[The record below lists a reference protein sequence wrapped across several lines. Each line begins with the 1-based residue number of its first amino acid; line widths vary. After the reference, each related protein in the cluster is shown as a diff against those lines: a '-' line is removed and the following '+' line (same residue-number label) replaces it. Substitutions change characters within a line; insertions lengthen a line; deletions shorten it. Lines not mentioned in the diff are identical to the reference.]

1 MNSFSDRLV
10 GFAVKGRRTKLWVST
25 IAGSK
30 DNQRKSRVSAPP
42 AAMSP
47 PETSS
52 HGVLRLGVD
61 LTLVA
66 LIMLIGGLVLW
77 IGTPLLCLLAGSW
90 IQGLT
95 DSLSVAVAAMSATMI
110 GAISTLAALLARL
123 SQTYRR
129 IHLARTGV
137 DPGDSVL
144 ERVLIISAG
153 IAIAVF
159 GIWFFFFAGA
169 NPVPIG
175 VQI

>member
-1 MNSFSDRLV
+1 VTSFSDRL
-10 GFAVKGRRTKLWVST
+10 FASAAKRRRTKLWVSP

-30 DNQRKSRVSAPP
+30 DNRRKDGISAPP
-42 AAMSP
+42 EAMSRP
-47 PETSS
+47 APSP
-52 HGVLRLGVD
+52 HGLLRLGAD
-61 LTLVA
+61 LILVA
-66 LIMLIGGLVLW
+66 LIMFIGSLVLW
-77 IGTPLLCLLAGSW
+77 IGTPVLCLWAGSW
-90 IQGLT
+90 IQGRT
-95 DSLSVAVAAMSATMI
+95 GSLSLAVGAMTATLI
-110 GAISTLAALLARL
+110 GAISVLAALLARL

-129 IHLARTGV
+129 IHLARTDI

-144 ERVLIISAG
+144 ERVLIVSAG